1 MRKWM
6 IVLGIVIA
14 AGAAAGFYFTRQQTE
29 QSSAD
34 PVPTRTVQA
43 TRGRIETKV
52 SGSGMV
58 GVAQESNVKAAY
70 KGTVSKINFKVGDKV
85 KKGQTIVEFK
95 KTDNSEKIKQTELS
109 LKKQQLQM
117 EQLQKQYKEAAEESR
132 DSIRINIKSLTLEIE
147 QNESTIASLRKEE
160 AENHDVAA
168 PVAGTVTASEIEVGG
183 DVNENTV
190 VAVIVDYTNLE
201 FTMSADE
208 LDVPKIKAGQ
218 TAEVT
223 LNAFPDNVFTGKINT
238 IANEGKSSNGVA
250 TYEVKIGLSNAA
262 GVLSGMS
269 GQAEIVTNAKQDV
282 VLVPVEA
289 VVAMG
294 GKHFVRVPGGG
305 GASATAPNAGELPL
319 ERAGDA
325 PDGAQAEPAGRESG
339 REGGSRAGSGLADG
353 AGSDAGSMD
362 GRAASGNGGGDAAG
376 GNTGSSNRSSAR
388 GNSGNRAAGS
398 SAGNGAAA
406 GQDNDGAIR
415 RMGQASG
422 GTLREVTVGISND
435 SYAEIISGLSEG
447 DSVILAAPQGKAG
460 GSTEQRQQ
468 IRGMGGGVI
477 GGGSFSGGG
486 FPNGG
491 GGSRR

>member
-1 MRKWM
+1 M

-43 TRGRIETKV
+43 TRGSIETKV

-132 DSIRINIKSLTLEIE
+132 DSIRINIESLTLEIE

-208 LDVPKIKAGQ
+208 LDVPKVKARQ

-294 GKHFVRVPGGG
+294 GKHFVRVP
-305 GASATAPNAGELPL
+305 NAGELPL

-362 GRAASGNGGGDAAG
+362 GRAAAGTGGGDAAG
-376 GNTGSSNRSSAR
+376 GNTGSSNRSSTR

-398 SAGNGAAA
+398 SAGKGAAA
-406 GQDNDGAIR
+406 GQENDGAIR

>member
-14 AGAAAGFYFTRQQTE
+14 AGVAAGFYFTRQQTE

-43 TRGRIETKV
+43 TRGSIETKV

-70 KGTVSKINFKVGDKV
+70 KGTVSKINFKAGDKV

-132 DSIRINIKSLTLEIE
+132 DSIRINIESLTLEIE
-147 QNESTIASLRKEE
+147 QNETTIASLRKEE

-183 DVNENTV
+183 DVNENTI

-294 GKHFVRVPGGG
+294 GKHFVRVPGDG
-305 GASATAPNAGELPL
+305 GASAGAPNAGELPSQ
-319 ERAGDA
+319 RADDA

-339 REGGSRAGSGLADG
+339 REGVSG

-362 GRAASGNGGGDAAG
+362 GRAAAGTGGGNAAG
-376 GNTGSSNRSSAR
+376 GNTGSNTGSSNRSGTR

-398 SAGNGAAA
+398 SAGNEAAA
-406 GQDNDGAIR
+406 GQENDGAIR
-415 RMGQASG
+415 RTGQASG

-435 SYAEIISGLSEG
+435 SYAEIMSGLSEG
-447 DSVILAAPQGKAG
+447 DSVILAVPQGKTG

-468 IRGMGGGVI
+468 IRGMGGGII
-477 GGGSFSGGG
+477 GGGSFSGGA
-486 FPNGG
+486 FPAGG
-491 GGSRR
+491 GGGRR

>member
-1 MRKWM
+1 MKKWM
-6 IVLGIVIA
+6 YILGIVIA
-14 AGAAAGFYFTRQQTE
+14 AGVAAGFYFTRQQTE

-43 TRGRIETKV
+43 TRGSIETKV

-132 DSIRINIKSLTLEIE
+132 DSIRINIESLTLEIE
-147 QNESTIASLRKEE
+147 QNESTISSLRKEE

-168 PVAGTVTASEIEVGG
+168 PVAGTVTASEIDVGG

-208 LDVPKIKAGQ
+208 LDVPKVKAGQ

-294 GKHFVRVPGGG
+294 GKHFVRVP
-305 GASATAPNAGELPL
+305 
-319 ERAGDA
+319 D
-325 PDGAQAEPAGRESG
+325 SG
-339 REGGSRAGSGLADG
+339 AGSGLADG

-362 GRAASGNGGGDAAG
+362 GRATAGTGDGDAAG
-376 GNTGSSNRSSAR
+376 GNTGSSNRSSTR

-398 SAGNGAAA
+398 STGKGAAA
-406 GQDNDGAIR
+406 GQENDGAIR

-435 SYAEIISGLSEG
+435 SYAEIMSGLSEG
-447 DSVILAAPQGKAG
+447 DSVILAAPQAPQGKAG

-491 GGSRR
+491 GGGRR

>member
-43 TRGRIETKV
+43 TRGSIETKV

-132 DSIRINIKSLTLEIE
+132 DSIRINIESLTLEIE
-147 QNESTIASLRKEE
+147 QNETTIASLRKEE

-294 GKHFVRVPGGG
+294 GKHFVRVPGDG
-305 GASATAPNAGELPL
+305 GASAGAPNAGELPSQ
-319 ERAGDA
+319 RVDDA
-325 PDGAQAEPAGRESG
+325 QDGAQAEPAG
-339 REGGSRAGSGLADG
+339 D
-353 AGSDAGSMD
+353 GSDAGSMD
-362 GRAASGNGGGDAAG
+362 GRAAAGTGGGNAAG
-376 GNTGSSNRSSAR
+376 GNTGSSNRSGTR

-398 SAGNGAAA
+398 SAGNEAAA
-406 GQDNDGAIR
+406 GQENDGAIR

-468 IRGMGGGVI
+468 IRGMGGGII
-477 GGGSFSGGG
+477 GGGSFSGGA
-486 FPNGG
+486 FPAGG
-491 GGSRR
+491 GGGRR